1 MSIAIVTDTNSG
13 IMPEEAEQL
22 GISVLPMPFFI
33 DEVPYLEGISL
44 SRADFF
50 QKMRS
55 GAEIHTS
62 MPSPADVL
70 DLWEKL
76 LQTHDQVL
84 YIPMSSGLSSSCA
97 TAQSLAQEEYPGRVF
112 VVDNKR
118 ISITQRSSVM
128 DALKLREQS
137 LDAEKIREI
146 LEKDALSADVL
157 VAVGTLKYLVK
168 GGRVTPAG
176 AAIGAALGIK
186 PVLKISGS
194 KLDAYAKVRGL
205 KAAEQRMLDAMKQE
219 QNVRYSGCPCTLMAA
234 YGEEGDSA
242 SEWAEKVKKAFP
254 DTFLQ
259 ADPLPLSILCHL
271 GPEGYGISC
280 IKNLRY

>member
-1 MSIAIVTDTNSG
+1 VKIAIVTDTNSG
-13 IMPEEAEQL
+13 IMPEEAEKL
-22 GISVLPMPFFI
+22 GVSVVPMPFFI
-33 DEVPYLEGISL
+33 DDVPYLEGVDL
-44 SRADFF
+44 SRAQFF

-62 MPSPADVL
+62 MPAPAEVL
-70 DLWEKL
+70 ELWESL

-97 TAQSLAQEEYPGRVF
+97 TAKSLAQEEFPGRVF
-112 VVDNKR
+112 VADNKR
-118 ISITQRSSVM
+118 IAITQRSSVM
-128 DALKLREQS
+128 DALQLREQG
-137 LDAEKIREI
+137 LDAEKLCDI
-146 LEKDALSADVL
+146 LEKDALSADIL

-219 QNVRYSGCPCTLMAA
+219 QNVRYSGCACTVMAA

-242 SEWAEKVKKAFP
+242 FEWAEKVKKAFP

-259 ADPLPLSILCHL
+259 ADPLPLSIMCHL
-271 GPEGYGISC
+271 GPEGYGITC